1 MKHNKRQTT
10 NQKGEK
16 MLSLTGVILMVA
28 QMSGAQVLNINNSG
42 VMDEVIVTAPRYE
55 SEDIAYSGMMPE
67 VVVTA
72 PRYYSETEMGMMP
85 DVVVTAQ
92 RYENEDIAYSGMMPE
107 VVITA
112 SRRNTVFE
120 YTTIG
125 EKKDENGWNYQ
136 LLTIDNMDYQT
147 TTYHN

>member
-10 NQKGEK
+10 NQKGGK

-28 QMSGAQVLNINNSG
+28 QMSGAQALNINNSG

-55 SEDIAYSGMMPE
+55 AEDIAYSGMMPE

-72 PRYYSETEMGMMP
+72 SRYYSEAEM
-85 DVVVTAQ
+85 
-92 RYENEDIAYSGMMPE
+92 GMMPE
-107 VVITA
+107 VVVTA
-112 SRRNTVFE
+112 SRSNTVFE

-125 EKKDENGWNYQ
+125 EKRDENGWNYH
-136 LLTIDNMDYQT
+136 LLTIENMDYQT
-147 TTYHN
+147 ITYHN